1 MVASGEGRF
10 LNWVIDMY
18 GFEKFRAGFKG
29 ALLAAGLALAPGVST
44 AVPLDRVELGSVL
57 TFDVGLDVIAP
68 AEVDDL
74 GTLAP
79 PKFFEASNLLSI
91 DGDLA
96 ILAPLTP
103 AGEVDAAS
111 ARFGDLSFFD
121 VGTLDDLLVGR
132 ALDIDVDF
140 AADTVSILYS
150 VAGDFGVN
158 ALSADSL
165 VVGVLDF
172 APYVDIVE
180 AGFMF
185 SDLDFQTADAEIYGA
200 TVVPLPAALP
210 LLLAGLGGLV
220 ILRARQRAA

>member
-10 LNWVIDMY
+10 LNWGIDMY

-68 AEVDDL
+68 AGFV
-74 GTLAP
+74 
-79 PKFFEASNLLSI
+79 EANNVVFG
-91 DGDLA
+91 DGDLF

-103 AGEVDAAS
+103 AGEVDAA
-111 ARFGDLSFFD
+111 AALFGDLSFFD
-121 VGTLDDLLVGR
+121 VGTGDDLLVGR